1 MVDDVRK
8 ADNML
13 GETKSTHKES
23 LNEAEIKRP
32 SSSTELDE
40 SHAAHRCSTSRC
52 FKKV

>member
-1 MVDDVRK
+1 MRLMMVDDVRK

-40 SHAAHRCSTSRC
+40 SHASTL
-52 FKKV
+52 